1 MYNIDIHYRK
11 DSMTNINV
19 IIISVAS
26 IVALAAV
33 YVLYAIIMYQ
43 GGKNSK
49 GNELQLST
57 KNILDQV
64 EVLFEKGEYALVQLL
79 ATKYLD
85 RVPTH
90 IEVREYLAQAY
101 FKDKKYNN
109 SIKQCMLILKKNPN
123 NVETRKLLGDCY
135 IKKQYLGKAIKEY
148 ESIFDHKSNDKEV
161 VRTLAELYR
170 KTDQLYS
177 SIAVYN
183 VLADLVDQNEEI
195 AELQLTLAT
204 LNEEVHDYPAAFE
217 AYKTR
222 LGIYPTD
229 TQTNQKLAE
238 LYIKIKNQPKAIE
251 TLLFMLSF
259 VTEPKILLWTY
270 DKLISLYVETEEYEK
285 AIEYSNKLLDIQ
297 GSDKFKVRN
306 DIALFNL
313 KLNNYDAGINILEDL
328 VMMSQNGYD
337 VTVELANAYIK
348 QKEYQKALDKYLALL
363 DKATPK
369 EAKSVRYLICDLYIT
384 WAADM
389 TDKGRY
395 EDSFG
400 YLDNANE
407 YNTLNSEI
415 YYQRALNYL
424 AQRNYTAAVELLNRA
439 LEFDKNKDYHTKY
452 LLKLSEAHHNLGNFF
467 EEKKA
472 LSDLLKIDD
481 KNPMGLYRS
490 GLMYVAQHDP
500 KNAEDSFKKAL
511 QYDPNLLKAKYNL
524 ALIYESNNRERA
536 KELYMEVLEQDP
548 TFEEAKNALADLAT
562 SDY

>member
-1 MYNIDIHYRK
+1 MYNIDIHIRK
-11 DSMTNINV
+11 DSMTSAALIIGLV
-19 IIISVAS
+19 ILA
-26 IVALAAV
+26 IVTIC
-33 YVLYAIIMYQ
+33 VLYAITMYQ

-64 EVLFEKGEYALVQLL
+64 EVLFDKGEYALVQLL

-85 RVPTH
+85 RVPSH
-90 IEVREYLAQAY
+90 IEVREYLAKAY
-101 FKDKKYNN
+101 YKDKKYNN
-109 SIKQCMLILKKNPN
+109 SIKQCLEILKKNSN
-123 NVETRKLLGDCY
+123 NTDIRRLLGDCY

-148 ESIFDHKSNDKEV
+148 ESIFDSKNNDKEV

-177 SIAVYN
+177 AIAVYN
-183 VLADLVDQNEEI
+183 VLAGLVGENDEV
-195 AELQLTLAT
+195 AEVQLILAE
-204 LNEEVHDYPAAFE
+204 LNEEAHDYPAAFE

-259 VTEPKILLWTY
+259 VTEAKVLLWVY
-270 DKLISLYVETEEYEK
+270 ERLISLYVDTEEYEK
-285 AIEYSNKLLDIQ
+285 AIEYSNKLLDVQ

-306 DIALFNL
+306 DIARFNL
-313 KLNNYDAGINILEDL
+313 KLNNYDAGIAILEEL
-328 VMMSQNGYD
+328 VMMTQNGYD
-337 VTVELANAYIK
+337 ITVELANAYISR
-348 QKEYQKALDKYLALL
+348 KEYQKALDKYMALL

-369 EAKSVRYLICDLYIT
+369 EAKDVRLLICDLYIT

-389 TDKGRY
+389 AEQGKYDESY
-395 EDSFG
+395 G
-400 YLDNANE
+400 YLNSANE
-407 YNTLNSEI
+407 YNTLNPEI
-415 YYQRALNYL
+415 YYQRAINNLE
-424 AQRNYTAAVELLNRA
+424 QRNYTTAVELLNRA
-439 LEFDKNKDYHTKY
+439 LEFDKQKEKHTKY
-452 LLKLSEAHHNLGNFF
+452 LLKLSEAHHYLGNFF

-481 KNPMGLYRS
+481 KDPMGLYRS
-490 GLMYVAQHDP
+490 GLMYAAQHDT

-524 ALIYESNNRERA
+524 ALLYENNNRDRA
-536 KELYMEVLEQDP
+536 KELYIEVLEQDP
-548 TFEEAKNALADLAT
+548 SFEEAKNALADLAS